1 MESHTNS
8 DDPTKYRDTEEVEH
22 WKQFDPIDRLEKYLR
37 QTGALD
43 DAGVEEIAEAA
54 ETLAASVRDAMNT
67 EAEIDPRELF
77 AHVYASPRT
86 ALAEQQQV
94 LETELAA
101 AGRA

>member
-1 MESHTNS
+1 MIT

-22 WKQFDPIDRLEKYLR
+22 WKQFDPIDRLERYLR

-43 DAGVEEIAEAA
+43 DATVAEVAEAA
-54 ETLAASVRDAMNT
+54 ETLATSVRDAMNA

-77 AHVYASPRT
+77 AFVYANPRT

-94 LETELAA
+94 LEAELAA
-101 AGRA
+101 AGQA